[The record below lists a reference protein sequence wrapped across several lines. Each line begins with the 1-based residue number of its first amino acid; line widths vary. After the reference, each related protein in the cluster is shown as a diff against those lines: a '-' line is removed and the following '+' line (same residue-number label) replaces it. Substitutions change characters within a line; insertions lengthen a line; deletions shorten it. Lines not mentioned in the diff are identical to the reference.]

1 MMPVIPK
8 WEEDGLQVAVRSN
21 NETGYMFGINYSR
34 YHPKKVQKSVKF
46 EVKLK
51 DKTLRFPQKGIEM
64 QDSTVFIWPLNVELG
79 AMRLNYATAQLMGS
93 VDNCYLFFQ
102 NRQIPVELSFD
113 KSTVKEV
120 EVNRAKIKEE
130 SDSWVVSGLNPGK
143 DCVLKVQLQN
153 GEEKYVVIL
162 TEKRLI
168 TVGYWNKMG
177 RKYAIFLMRIYTV
190 HLEMF
195 IFSLLIRRLLIIS

>member
-1 MMPVIPK
+1 MK
-8 WEEDGLQVAVRSN
+8 W
-21 NETGYMFGINYSR
+21 
-34 YHPKKVQKSVKF
+34 
-46 EVKLK
+46 
-51 DKTLRFPQKGIEM
+51 

-113 KSTVKEV
+113 KSTVKGV

-143 DCVLKVQLQN
+143 DCVLKIQLQN
-153 GEEKYVVIL
+153 GEEKCVVIL

>member
-34 YHPKKVQKSVKF
+34 YHPKKIQKSVKF

-93 VDNCYLFFQ
+93 VDNCYLFSRTDKFQ
-102 NRQIPVELSFD
+102 WS
-113 KSTVKEV
+113 
-120 EVNRAKIKEE
+120 
-130 SDSWVVSGLNPGK
+130 
-143 DCVLKVQLQN
+143 
-153 GEEKYVVIL
+153 Y
-162 TEKRLI
+162 
-168 TVGYWNKMG
+168 
-177 RKYAIFLMRIYTV
+177 
-190 HLEMF
+190 
-195 IFSLLIRRLLIIS
+195 LLINRL

>member
-1 MMPVIPK
+1 M
-8 WEEDGLQVAVRSN
+8 
-21 NETGYMFGINYSR
+21 
-34 YHPKKVQKSVKF
+34 
-46 EVKLK
+46 
-51 DKTLRFPQKGIEM
+51 
-64 QDSTVFIWPLNVELG
+64 
-79 AMRLNYATAQLMGS
+79 
-93 VDNCYLFFQ
+93 
-102 NRQIPVELSFD
+102 
-113 KSTVKEV
+113 